1 MMRVQ
6 PLRHGSAKT
15 MAAYYLR
22 PEVDDVNLLL
32 GPLARS
38 QWWGQL
44 AVAAER
50 AGQPVRQTPLVQV
63 LRGHWQGETVRYK
76 RPQHRK
82 GFELLFAAPKSVSLL
97 ALLGGDQRLLHA
109 HALAVQRVLGVVES
123 ELAQIKIT
131 QSRGTLVTHALTH
144 QLLFA
149 VCHHGLSRLA
159 DPHLHTH
166 VILANLTRDAHGH
179 LRTLAAT
186 WSPRSCAPRGT
197 GASLMR
203 HQHYYACLY
212 QLHLAHLCCTLGY
225 SSQPVGNHLFELT
238 AVPQVERWQ
247 FSRRSQALYRAMNA
261 HGEWSAAVKHVLA
274 HATRPEKSYFNLSGL
289 QQEWHL
295 RTGLDWGT
303 VRTAAVAR
311 ALPVQPYQAAAC
323 GLPQLAALYKDRRLW
338 PKRGLELWAE
348 TLGEGHSP
356 RDVAWYPPL
365 GRMPVPELTELG
377 GIETDFSR
385 AWSLERSD
393 RSWALSR

>member
-6 PLRHGSAKT
+6 PMRHGAAQT

-44 AVAAER
+44 AAER
-50 AGQPVRQTPLVQV
+50 AGQPVRQTPLAQA
-63 LRGHWQGETVRYK
+63 LLGHWQGETVRYK

-82 GFELLFAAPKSVSLL
+82 GFELLFAAPKSLSLL

-109 HALAVQRVLGVVES
+109 HALAVQRVLGVMES
-123 ELAQIKIT
+123 ELAQVKIT
-131 QSRGTLVTHALTH
+131 QSRGGLVTHALTY

-166 VILANLTRDAHGH
+166 VILANLTRDDHGY

-186 WSPRSCAPRGT
+186 WSPRSCPPRGT
-197 GASLMR
+197 GSSLIR

-212 QLHLAHLCCTLGY
+212 QLHLADLCCTLGY
-225 SSQPVGNHLFELT
+225 SSQPVHNHMFELT
-238 AVPQVERWQ
+238 AVPKVERWQ
-247 FSRRSQALYRAMNA
+247 FSRRSQALYRAMIA
-261 HGEWSAAVKHVLA
+261 HGEWSAAVKQVLA
-274 HATRPEKSYFNLSGL
+274 QATRSAKSSFNMSAL
-289 QQEWHL
+289 QQEWHI
-295 RTGLDWGT
+295 RTRLDWGS

-311 ALPVQPYQAAAC
+311 ALPLPPYQAAAC
-323 GLPQLAALYKDRRLW
+323 GLPQLAALYKDRLLW
-338 PKRGLELWAE
+338 PKQGSVLWAE

-356 RDVAWYPPL
+356 SDVAWCPPL
-365 GRMPVPELTELG
+365 GPIPVPELRELG
-377 GIETDFSR
+377 GIEIDFSR
-385 AWSLERSD
+385 AWSLERTD
-393 RSWALSR
+393 RSWTLSR